1 MEELKHG
8 LLPGRK
14 SEEEPGLFPEESR
27 TETREEPEEPEEPV
41 GPIDSEIREIPGAQ
55 VRPKTVCRIA
65 GDGSFGECLAELRH
79 RHNLTIRQLAEETKI
94 RETYLEALEA
104 EDYKNLPQLVY
115 VMGYIRKLCNLY
127 GVSREDADALTA
139 GLRERLQYELPED
152 ITKTVVD
159 HEVSEENERKLR
171 QLMLLIAGVLALVVI
186 AFVVVGVLILV
197 GLRSGAAGD
206 SAGVPFDESRL
217 IELQPEPRIE
227 LQELK

>member
-1 MEELKHG
+1 MEELRNG

-14 SEEEPGLFPEESR
+14 NGEESGLFRDEPPAAASDEEDQ
-27 TETREEPEEPEEPV
+27 PI
-41 GPIDSEIREIPGAQ
+41 GPIDSEIREIPGSP
-55 VRPKTVCRIA
+55 VRPKTCCKIA
-65 GDGSFGECLAELRH
+65 GDGSFGECLAELRR

-94 RETYLEALEA
+94 REIYLEALEA
-104 EDYKNLPQLVY
+104 EDYKTLPQLVY
-115 VMGYIRKLCNLY
+115 VMGYIRKLCTLY

-197 GLRSGAAGD
+197 GLRSGSSGDAAG
-206 SAGVPFDESRL
+206 APFDESRL

-227 LQELK
+227 LQELR

>member
-27 TETREEPEEPEEPV
+27 TETREEPEEPV

-159 HEVSEENERKLR
+159 REGSEEDERKQR
-171 QLMLLIAGVLALVVI
+171 QLLLLI
-186 AFVVVGVLILV
+186 VGVLVLLVVALLVVGILV
-197 GLRSGAAGD
+197 LAGLRGGSSVEVSGM
-206 SAGVPFDESRL
+206 PFDESRL
-217 IELQPEPRIE
+217 IDLQPEPQIE
-227 LQELK
+227 LQELR

>member
-55 VRPKTVCRIA
+55 VRPKTVCRIT

-159 HEVSEENERKLR
+159 REGSEEDERKQR
-171 QLMLLIAGVLALVVI
+171 QLLLLI
-186 AFVVVGVLILV
+186 VGVLVLLVVALLVAGILV
-197 GLRSGAAGD
+197 LAGLRGGSSVEVSGM
-206 SAGVPFDESRL
+206 PFDESRL
-217 IELQPEPRIE
+217 IDLQPEPQIE
-227 LQELK
+227 LQELR